1 MTNVIGL
8 GVDIGGESVRI
19 IGGWN
24 NPPRESRENMSVYS
38 EINPLI
44 SHRGKNERLI
54 VQLSESL
61 GRSVTFREFAI
72 FVEYFNDRV
81 ISNADNL
88 YSELMNEPEL
98 WLDSDNPEGY
108 GVTE

>member
-1 MTNVIGL
+1 M
-8 GVDIGGESVRI
+8 
-19 IGGWN
+19 GGWN
-24 NPPRESRENMSVYS
+24 NPPREREREMSVYS

-44 SHRGKNERLI
+44 SHRDNNERLI

-61 GRSVTFREFAI
+61 GRKVTLREFSI

-81 ISNADNL
+81 EQYAEELI
-88 YSELMNEPEL
+88 SELVNCPEL
-98 WLDSDNPEGY
+98 WLEDD

>member
-1 MTNVIGL
+1 M
-8 GVDIGGESVRI
+8 
-19 IGGWN
+19 
-24 NPPRESRENMSVYS
+24 RESREIMSVYA

-44 SHRGKNERLI
+44 SHRDNNEGMI

-61 GRSVTFREFAI
+61 GRSVTFREFSI

-88 YSELMNEPEL
+88 YSELMNDPEL
-98 WLDSDNPEGY
+98 WLRDDE
-108 GVTE
+108 VTE